1 MKQSGP
7 PSMFAVF
14 RRRNFTL
21 LWVAHF
27 ISVMGN
33 GMLTVAASLLV
44 YRKRVMIGP
53 T

>member
-1 MKQSGP
+1 MKNTLTMKQSGP

-33 GMLTVAASLLV
+33 AAC
-44 YRKRVMIGP
+44 
-53 T
+53 